1 MGYKVFY
8 DIESLSSG
16 KFNAKLLEVIDE
28 CNDVLVI
35 LPPNSLERCV
45 NEDDWLRLEV
55 AYAIRQGKNIIPIMM
70 KGFEWGKNIPED
82 IKELKEMIDSDIES
96 VGGVEGFN
104 NYYCA
109 NECITSW
116 IDRVLDIVERMNE
129 K

>member
-1 MGYKVFY
+1 MNINRVK
-8 DIESLSSG
+8 
-16 KFNAKLLEVIDE
+16 
-28 CNDVLVI
+28 
-35 LPPNSLERCV
+35 
-45 NEDDWLRLEV
+45 
-55 AYAIRQGKNIIPIMM
+55 KNIKKVEEIV
-70 KGFEWGKNIPED
+70 ENIDVQDVINRMETDKENSIEED

>member
-1 MGYKVFY
+1 MKENSDGNDTNVGSIGNS
-8 DIESLSSG
+8 IE
-16 KFNAKLLEVIDE
+16 
-28 CNDVLVI
+28 
-35 LPPNSLERCV
+35 
-45 NEDDWLRLEV
+45 
-55 AYAIRQGKNIIPIMM
+55 
-70 KGFEWGKNIPED
+70 ED

-104 NYYCA
+104 NYCCA

>member
-1 MGYKVFY
+1 MKENNNGNGTNVGSMENS
-8 DIESLSSG
+8 IE
-16 KFNAKLLEVIDE
+16 
-28 CNDVLVI
+28 
-35 LPPNSLERCV
+35 
-45 NEDDWLRLEV
+45 
-55 AYAIRQGKNIIPIMM
+55 
-70 KGFEWGKNIPED
+70 ED

>member
-1 MGYKVFY
+1 MKENSIKNERSS
-8 DIESLSSG
+8 IE
-16 KFNAKLLEVIDE
+16 
-28 CNDVLVI
+28 
-35 LPPNSLERCV
+35 
-45 NEDDWLRLEV
+45 
-55 AYAIRQGKNIIPIMM
+55 
-70 KGFEWGKNIPED
+70 ED

-104 NYYCA
+104 NYHCA